1 MKHGTLL
8 AALLAVALL
17 GASPRLR
24 AQDAPAPAP
33 ATPLP
38 ARLFLDYERG
48 PGASGCLAPRELASA
63 VEQRLGRRVFVPA
76 ADAEIHAQVRAR
88 RAGRGFAI
96 DVELRGPGERSLGRR
111 RLNTRARH
119 CSALDDSLTLVVSL
133 AADLSLAPLAPLAAA
148 REAPVSVTPLES
160 AIEIPAS
167 SFAPRLGWHA
177 RPGLGVTALSGL
189 LPALGV
195 GFAVELELRPPQF
208 WPLWLRATRWHGQRV
223 VAGST
228 GAEFSAQSLELGV
241 CPWTLELGQLELRS
255 CVEQLFGRVH
265 AKGFGFDLD
274 QSGASATLALGAME
288 TLSFRSGD
296 WFISVS
302 GSLLA
307 PLVQRRYFYL
317 DGNEIT
323 LHDQAWVWGLG
334 GLSLGL
340 EL

>member
-1 MKHGTLL
+1 MKHGTPL

-17 GASPRLR
+17 GASPRVR
-24 AQDAPAPAP
+24 AQDAPTPGPVKPA
-33 ATPLP
+33 P
-38 ARLFLDYERG
+38 ARLFLDYERA
-48 PGASGCLAPRELASA
+48 PGAGGCLAPHELASA

-76 ADAEIHAQVRAR
+76 SDAEIHAQVRAG

-133 AADLSLAPLAPLAAA
+133 AADLSLAPA

-160 AIEIPAS
+160 AIEVPAS

-177 RPGLGVTALSGL
+177 RPSVGVTALSGL
-189 LPALGV
+189 LPALGT
-195 GFAVELELRPPQF
+195 GLAVELELRPPRF

-223 VAGST
+223 VAGTT
-228 GAEFSAQSLELGV
+228 GAEFSAQSLELGM
-241 CPWTLELGQLELRS
+241 CPWTLELGNLELRS

-265 AKGFGFDLD
+265 ARGFGFDLD
-274 QSGASATLALGAME
+274 QSGASVTLAWGAME
-288 TLSFRSGD
+288 ALSFRYGD